1 MAVGRDDRVSGASA
15 RRKQRT
21 AGQKDRDRVL
31 YSLAFRRLATVTQVV
46 GPLEGY
52 IFHNRLTHT
61 LEVAQIARRLAEHL
75 RDETPTATRDIDP
88 DVVECAAMAHDLGHP
103 PFGHAAEDELK
114 QIAKAGGLAEGF
126 EGNAQSFRIITRLA
140 ELSPKWPNG
149 LDLTRASLNAVLKY
163 PWTADATLPPEL
175 AYKQGKYGV
184 YGSDVPSFDFARQLG
199 PALFEQ
205 CTEAQIM
212 DLADD
217 IAYSVH
223 DIDDFYRAGL
233 LPLDQLAT
241 DRAQFYDFLARWQ
254 LDGGPLIQPQE
265 MQQLENLLALVRL
278 GLPYSG
284 TRAQRAGL
292 RAFTST
298 QIGNFVQAVELEPD
312 PTCAWRVS
320 IDPARKLDILF
331 LKRLVWDFV
340 ITNPRLASLQAGQ
353 RRIIRE
359 FVAIYDEAIKADQLD
374 VIPPLFRYDAQSLR
388 ESRSARPP
396 ESLRLAIDIVASFGD
411 EQATEM
417 AHRLMGIALGSVR
430 DVLGP

>member
-1 MAVGRDDRVSGASA
+1 MARDDRISGALK
-15 RRKQRT
+15 RQQQRT
-21 AGQKDRDRVL
+21 PGQKDRDRVL

-61 LEVAQIARRLAEHL
+61 LEVAQIGRRLAELL
-75 RDETPTATRDIDP
+75 RAQFPTANGYIDP

-103 PFGHAAEDELK
+103 PFGHAAEDELNR
-114 QIAKAGGLAEGF
+114 IAHANGLSDGF

-140 ELSPKWPNG
+140 ELGPRWPNG

-163 PWTADATLPPEL
+163 PWVATKIPPTTSPHKKGKFG
-175 AYKQGKYGV
+175 AYA
-184 YGSDVPSFDFARQLG
+184 SDDVAFDFARVLG
-199 PALFEQ
+199 PAAFEQ
-205 CTEAQIM
+205 CPEAQIM

-223 DIDDFYRAGL
+223 DVDDFYRAGL

-241 DRAQFYDFLARWQ
+241 DRSQFYDFLARWQ
-254 LDGGPLIQPQE
+254 QQGGPMIAMPE
-265 MQQLENLLALVRL
+265 MRQLENLLGLVRL

-298 QIGNFVQAVELEPD
+298 QIGNFVQAVTLQSD
-312 PTCAWRVS
+312 PTCVWRVE
-320 IDPARKLDILF
+320 ITPARKLDIQF
-331 LKRLVWDFV
+331 LKQLVWDFV
-340 ITNPRLASLQAGQ
+340 ITNPRLASLQTGQ

-359 FVAIYDEAIKADQLD
+359 LFTIYHDAINHDQLD
-374 VIPPLFRYDAQSLR
+374 VIPPLFREEA
-388 ESRSARPP
+388 
-396 ESLRLAIDIVASFGD
+396 ESLIAGHATSSPDAVRLAIDIVASFGD
-411 EQATEM
+411 EQATKM
-417 AHRLMGIALGSVR
+417 AHRLTGIAVGSVR
-430 DVLGP
+430 DALGP

>member
-1 MAVGRDDRVSGASA
+1 MRDDRVSSAPA
-15 RRKQRT
+15 RRHQRT
-21 AGQKDRDRVL
+21 AAQKDRDRVL

-61 LEVAQIARRLAEHL
+61 LEVAQIARRLAECL
-75 RDETPTATRDIDP
+75 RLKTPAAANDIDP

-114 QIAKAGGLAEGF
+114 RIARAGHLADGF

-140 ELSPKWPNG
+140 ELSPTWPNG

-163 PWTADATLPPEL
+163 PWPAGTTLPPVL
-175 AYKQGKYGV
+175 AAKQGKYGV
-184 YGSDVPSFDFARQLG
+184 YDSDMAHFNFARALG
-199 PALFEQ
+199 PAPLEQ
-205 CTEAQIM
+205 CVEAQIM

-223 DIDDFYRAGL
+223 DVDDFYRAGH

-241 DRAQFYDFLARWQ
+241 DRAQFYDFLTRWQ
-254 LDGGPLIQPQE
+254 AVGGPSIDLAA
-265 MQQLENLLALVRL
+265 MQQLENLLSLVRL

-298 QIGNFVQAVELEPD
+298 QIGNFVNAVTLAPD
-312 PTCAWRVS
+312 PVVVWRAA
-320 IDPARKLDILF
+320 IDPARRLDIAF

-359 FVAIYDEAIKADQLD
+359 LVDIYHNAITTGHLD
-374 VIPPLFRYDAQSLR
+374 VIPPLFRYDAQLLYASQQ
-388 ESRSARPP
+388 SQATDA
-396 ESLRLAIDIVASFGD
+396 LRLAIDIVASFGD
-411 EQATEM
+411 EQATVM
-417 AHRLMGIALGSVR
+417 AHRLMGVEVGSVR
-430 DVLGP
+430 DALGP